1 MLLSTTTMSV
11 KPYTAR
17 PFIDDLI
24 PLILDSN
31 DHWWPRDFVRL
42 ATVSPSWLFYVRK
55 RLYAFPTIHTFPACA
70 LLARTLSTNPSLI
83 PLISGLNLRPMV
95 TLDDC
100 SQKLSTKDM
109 TGLRHL
115 LTLDLRR
122 LIFGGQLSLKAE
134 RFLSL
139 LSNPEAVNDLHIDG
153 SLLADSLCS
162 RPTLEWDE
170 SMTFRFSNL
179 KRLQLT
185 HLDLD
190 IIPPSISYPLP
201 ASQLVLEDVDITGG
215 FICQM
220 TNGGSIDILHVLTK
234 RAEEFDEQIRLV
246 LDSCTVGCLEYE
258 VRGEVPS
265 TRFIIDADSPDY
277 PFLHGLHLRG
287 LQVDV
292 GTLTG
297 IEARCQNLV
306 EFTVCGRMVRA
317 TAKEWSELIGSG
329 SFGSLKRLG
338 LPGGTNSP
346 PFVSWPL
353 AEVRGVHDACASR
366 NIRLLVC

>member
-1 MLLSTTTMSV
+1 MVTV

-17 PFIDDLI
+17 LIDDLI

-31 DHWWPRDFVRL
+31 DHWWPRDFLRL

-55 RLYAFPTIHTFPACA
+55 RLYAFPTIYTFPACA
-70 LLARTLSTNPSLI
+70 LLARTLSANPSLI

-95 TLDDC
+95 MLDDC
-100 SQKLSTKDM
+100 SQKLDM
-109 TGLRHL
+109 SGLHHL
-115 LTLDLRR
+115 LALDLRR
-122 LIFGGQLSLKAE
+122 LTFGGRLSLNAA

-139 LSNPEAVNDLHIDG
+139 LSNPYAVNDLHIDG

-162 RPTLEWDE
+162 RPSVEWDE
-170 SMTFRFSNL
+170 SMTFRFPNL

-190 IIPPSISYPLP
+190 IIPSISCPLP

-220 TNGGSIDILHVLTK
+220 TNGASIDFLHVLTK

-246 LDSCTVGCLEYE
+246 LDSCRVGCLEYE

-265 TRFIIDADSPDY
+265 TRFIIDAASPNY

-292 GTLTG
+292 GTLIG

-306 EFTVCGRMVRA
+306 ELTVCGRMVRV
-317 TAKEWSELIGSG
+317 TAKEWSELISCG

-346 PFVSWPL
+346 PFVTWPS
-353 AEVRGVHDACASR
+353 AAARGIHDACASR
-366 NIRLLVC
+366 NMRLLVC